1 MKKIIFLVSAL
12 FLIFLSSCGKKEEIK
27 EEKVEVT
34 TRVYKSEIGD
44 ITVPSNPQR
53 IVVLNSSLSGHLL
66 ALNAPIIGIDKWSKD
81 NPTFSSMVKDIPV
94 VSDENLE
101 QIIELNPDLIITAST
116 DKNLEKLKTIAPT
129 VTYTYNKVDY
139 LTQFIEI
146 GKLINKEEEAAN
158 WVNDFKAEA
167 KKLGEEVKSKI
178 GQNTTVTVIESYEKQ
193 LYLFGNNFAR
203 GTEILYNEMGLKMPE
218 SVNKVAGKTGF
229 YAISPEVL
237 KDFSGDYIIFSK
249 NQNADNSFEET
260 KVFKNID
267 AVKNNKIFILDA
279 KTAFFND
286 PITLKGQLDFFRKSF
301 LGN

>member
-1 MKKIIFLVSAL
+1 MKKIIFLVSTL

-27 EEKVEVT
+27 EEKVDVT
-34 TRVYKSEIGD
+34 TRIYKSEIGD

-146 GKLINKEEEAAN
+146 GKLINKEKEATN
-158 WVNDFKAEA
+158 WVNDFKSEA
-167 KKLGEEVKSKI
+167 KKLGEEVKAKL
-178 GQNTTVTVIESYEKQ
+178 GKNTTVTVIESYEKQ

-218 SVNKVAGKTGF
+218 SVNKVTGKTGF

-237 KDFSGDYIIFSK
+237 KDFAGDYIIFSK